1 MQDAS
6 RFTGQ
11 PTSKSNRPVNAF
23 GIGDIGQPGAINPN
37 IETRPHRTPLHPAT
51 DLSPTKPIDFT
62 TGMANSRARFDWLG
76 RIHAASHDWR
86 KKKTKFRYADGH
98 VETKR
103 LEETVQPMQWGERFH
118 SLIGNTGLGNP

>member
-23 GIGDIGQPGAINPN
+23 GFGDFGQPGATNPN
-37 IETRPHRTPLHPAT
+37 IETRPHRTLLRPTT
-51 DLSPTKPIDFT
+51 DLSPTKPIYFT
-62 TGMANSRARFDWLG
+62 TGTANSRARLDWLG
-76 RIHAASHDWR
+76 RIHGASHGWR
-86 KKKTKFRYADGH
+86 KKNTKFLHADGH

-103 LEETVQPMQWGERFH
+103 LEETVQPMRWGECFH
-118 SLIGNTGLGNP
+118 SLVDNTGLGNP